1 MADWPELVR
10 LMQDKYIPIH
20 CDLHDYIEI
29 MCTYALDTRVC
40 TVDGELNIVGV
51 TTETDKDKQEWLL
64 YQSEGETHKL
74 RLDDIVSIHPLSA
87 AAPMGDVYF
96 K

>member
-1 MADWPELVR
+1 ML
-10 LMQDKYIPIH
+10 DKYIPIH

-29 MCTYALDTRVC
+29 MCAYALYIRVC

-51 TTETDKDKQEWLL
+51 TTKTDKYKQEWLL
-64 YQSEGETHKL
+64 YRSDEKIQKL
-74 RLDDIVSIHPLSA
+74 RLDHIVSIHPLTA
-87 AAPMGDVYF
+87 TAPIGDVYF